1 MVYVHGTP
9 RLTRALLLA
18 ALVAFAAV
26 MARNLG
32 LQPPVLDGAWDDAYY
47 AVEVLA
53 CLICGLRAVHAS
65 GAERAAWTVLTVG
78 MAGYSAA
85 DVYWLVALADAAS
98 PPYPSWADAGYISIY
113 PAAYVALVL
122 LLRARAG
129 RVSPGLWLDGVI
141 CALGVAAL
149 VAALVMGVVAHTDGA
164 PAAVATNLAYP
175 LGDLAMLAFAVAVL
189 TVMGRRAGR
198 TWWLVAAGFAVFA
211 IVDAIY
217 LYEVARGTYREWTL
231 LDSGWP
237 AMFLLVAFAAWQPAR
252 PIDGRRLRSPG
263 MLALPAGAALLAI
276 GILVLDHYTR
286 QNPLAVWLA
295 SAALALVVVR
305 FGLTLRENL
314 RMLRASEQ
322 EAATDALTGLA
333 NRRALAED
341 LASAEGPRVLALFD
355 LDGFKSYNDTFGH
368 PAGDALL
375 ERLGRNLALA
385 LGDAGRAYRMGGDE
399 FCVLAP
405 AAEDDGALVM
415 AAADALTE
423 RGGSFDIGCS
433 YGMVRLEPG
442 HDAIEALRI
451 ADQRLY
457 ENKRGR
463 RATTAES
470 VHRVLMGVV
479 GERDGELH
487 EHVVGVARLAER
499 VGRELGLGAAD
510 LVHVRRAAAL
520 HDIGKVAIPDAI
532 LHAPRALTE
541 EEWEYMRQHTVI
553 GERIIAAAP
562 ELGAVA
568 GIVRASH
575 ERWDGGGYPD
585 GLAGAAIPL
594 GARIVAVCDSWEAMT
609 TSRAYRPAM
618 SESLAMHELERCSG
632 TQFDPRVVE
641 AFFAARQA
649 ASLEGSA
656 GAVTSPPIA
665 ARSS

>member
-1 MVYVHGTP
+1 VRV
-9 RLTRALLLA
+9 LLVA
-18 ALVAFAAV
+18 TLVAFAAV
-26 MARNLG
+26 VARNLG
-32 LQPPVLDGAWDDAYY
+32 VQAPVLGGVWNDAYN
-47 AVEVLA
+47 AVELLA
-53 CLICGLRAVHAS
+53 CVLCALRAVHAS
-65 GAERAAWTVLTVG
+65 GAERAAWTALAVG
-78 MAGYSAA
+78 MACYFAA
-85 DVYWLVALADAAS
+85 DVYWLVALAGVAS

-113 PAAYVALVL
+113 PAAYIALVL

-175 LGDLAMLAFAVAVL
+175 FGDLVMLAFAVAVL
-189 TVMGRRAGR
+189 IVMGRRAGG

-211 IVDAIY
+211 IVDTIY
-217 LYEVARGTYREWTL
+217 LYEVARDTYREWTL

-237 AMFLLVAFAAWQPAR
+237 AMFVLVAFAAWQPAR
-252 PIDGRRLRSPG
+252 QIDARRLRSPG
-263 MLALPAGAALLAI
+263 WLALPAGAALLSI
-276 GILVLDHYTR
+276 GILLLDHYTR

-295 SAALALVVVR
+295 SSALAVIVLR
-305 FGLTLRENL
+305 FGVTLRDNL
-314 RMLRASEQ
+314 RMLRASER

-341 LASAEGPRVLALFD
+341 LADVDGPHVLALFD

-375 ERLGRNLALA
+375 ERLGRNLAVA

-405 AAEDDGALVM
+405 TAEHDGALVM
-415 AAADALTE
+415 AAADALSE
-423 RGGSFDIGCS
+423 RGGSFDVRCS
-433 YGMVRLEPG
+433 YGMVRLDPG
-442 HDAIEALRI
+442 HDAVEALRV

-479 GERDGELH
+479 GEHDGELH
-487 EHVVGVARLAER
+487 EHVVGVARLAEQ
-499 VGRELGLGAAD
+499 VGREMGLGAAD

-541 EEWEYMRQHTVI
+541 DEWEYMRQHTVI

-562 ELGAVA
+562 ELAAVA

-609 TSRAYRPAM
+609 ATRAYRPAL
-618 SESLAMHELERCSG
+618 SESLAMHELARCSG
-632 TQFDPRVVE
+632 SQFDPRVVD
-641 AFFAARQA
+641 AFCAVRQA
-649 ASLEGSA
+649 ASLERA
-656 GAVTSPPIA
+656 ADAVTSPAMP